1 MAAQLRRR
9 KGRERPRG
17 HGGAEIGA
25 ADADV
30 DDVGHRLAERAAHPA
45 LAHVRREAQHLFP
58 CADDLGHHVLAVDE
72 NRLAGEIA
80 QGGVQDG
87 ALLGDIDLHAGEHR
101 VAPGFDLGRLGELDE
116 RGQDPGV
123 DALLGIVEQEIVEGD
138 AERLELRR
146 IVGEIGSRRPR
157 QHALAQARQFR
168 QRRQSRLSRHGPF
181 PFPRQPLSVTAATP
195 EPIHMPPLLQ
205 LRDIVVTLGGA
216 PLLDG
221 AELSIS
227 AGDRIAVVGRNGSGK
242 STLFRVAA
250 GELTFDRGTRFVQP
264 SARLAYLPQEPDMS
278 GFETALDYVL
288 AGLHEFDDPYAARA
302 MMAEL
307 GLDPAADPARL
318 SGGEARRAA
327 LVRVLS
333 PEPDILLL
341 DEPTNHLDLIAI
353 EWLEARLAQSRSALA
368 LISHD
373 KRLLADLTKATIWLD
388 RGRARRLDQGFGAF
402 EAWRDAKLE
411 EEELERHKLDRKIV
425 EEEHWMRYG
434 VTARRKRN
442 MRRVG
447 ELADLRRERREALRP
462 TGAAAM
468 TAQDTKASGALVI
481 DAERVSKAYGERAIV
496 SDFSLRVMR
505 RDRIGIVGA
514 NGSGK
519 TTLVNLLTGA
529 LAPDSGSVR
538 LGANVAMASL
548 DQGRASL
555 EPATTLVDALTGG
568 GSDYVTINAER
579 RHVMGYMRD
588 FLFPPEQA
596 RTPIGKL
603 SGGER
608 GRLMLARA
616 LAKPSNLLVLDEPTN
631 DLDIETL
638 DLLQELLGDYAGT
651 ILLVSHDRDFLD
663 RVATSVIVGDGD
675 GRWVEYAGGYSDM
688 VAQRGL
694 WACRSARAR
703 RSRRRRSRIGSRRS
717 SGPRPSASSSLTK
730 SGR

>member
-1 MAAQLRRR
+1 
-9 KGRERPRG
+9 
-17 HGGAEIGA
+17 
-25 ADADV
+25 
-30 DDVGHRLAERAAHPA
+30 
-45 LAHVRREAQHLFP
+45 
-58 CADDLGHHVLAVDE
+58 
-72 NRLAGEIA
+72 
-80 QGGVQDG
+80 
-87 ALLGDIDLHAGEHR
+87 
-101 VAPGFDLGRLGELDE
+101 
-116 RGQDPGV
+116 
-123 DALLGIVEQEIVEGD
+123 
-138 AERLELRR
+138 
-146 IVGEIGSRRPR
+146 
-157 QHALAQARQFR
+157 
-168 QRRQSRLSRHGPF
+168 
-181 PFPRQPLSVTAATP
+181 
-195 EPIHMPPLLQ
+195 MPPLLQ
-205 LRDIVVTLGGA
+205 LRDIALTLGGA

-242 STLFRVAA
+242 STLFRIAA
-250 GELTFDRGTRFVQP
+250 GETAPDRGTRFVQP

-278 GFETALDYVL
+278 GFKTTLDYVF
-288 AGLHEFDDPYAARA
+288 AGLNEFDDPYAARA

-307 GLDPAADPARL
+307 GLDATADPARL

-353 EWLEARLAQSRSALA
+353 EWLEARLAESRSALA

-373 KRLLADLTKATIWLD
+373 KRLLADLTRATVWLD
-388 RGRARRLDQGFGAF
+388 RGQTRRLDQGFSAF
-402 EAWRDAKLE
+402 EAWRDQKLE
-411 EEELERHKLDRKIV
+411 EEEIEGHKLDRKIV
-425 EEEHWMRYG
+425 SEEHWMRYG

-462 TGAAAM
+462 TGVAAM
-468 TAQDTKASGALVI
+468 AAQESKASGALVI
-481 DAERVSKAYGERAIV
+481 EAERIGKAYDGRPV
-496 SDFSLRVMR
+496 VRDFSLRVMR

-514 NGSGK
+514 NGAGK
-519 TTLVNLLTGA
+519 TTLLGLLTGA

-538 LGANVAMASL
+538 LGANVTMAAL

-568 GSDYVTINAER
+568 GSDYVTINGER
-579 RHVMGYMRD
+579 RHVLGYMRD
-588 FLFPPEQA
+588 FLFPSEQA

-616 LAKPSNLLVLDEPTN
+616 LARASNLMVLDEPTN

-663 RVATSVIVGDGD
+663 RVATSVIVAEGD

-688 VAQRGL
+688 VAQRGRGL
-694 WACRSARAR
+694 
-703 RSRRRRSRIGSRRS
+703 
-717 SGPRPSASSSLTK
+717 SGPLHPPVGTAEKPDKPPPPERAAPKRKLGFNERRALEALPGRIEKLRADFEALERQLADADFPVREPAAFTAATK
-730 SGR
+730 TYGELRDALAGAEDEWLGLEILREELEQQ

>member
-1 MAAQLRRR
+1 
-9 KGRERPRG
+9 
-17 HGGAEIGA
+17 
-25 ADADV
+25 
-30 DDVGHRLAERAAHPA
+30 
-45 LAHVRREAQHLFP
+45 
-58 CADDLGHHVLAVDE
+58 
-72 NRLAGEIA
+72 
-80 QGGVQDG
+80 
-87 ALLGDIDLHAGEHR
+87 
-101 VAPGFDLGRLGELDE
+101 
-116 RGQDPGV
+116 
-123 DALLGIVEQEIVEGD
+123 
-138 AERLELRR
+138 
-146 IVGEIGSRRPR
+146 
-157 QHALAQARQFR
+157 
-168 QRRQSRLSRHGPF
+168 
-181 PFPRQPLSVTAATP
+181 
-195 EPIHMPPLLQ
+195 MPPLLQ
-205 LRDIVVTLGGA
+205 LRDTALTLGGA

-242 STLFRVAA
+242 STLFRIAA
-250 GELTFDRGTRFVQP
+250 GQIAADGGARFVQP

-278 GFETALDYVL
+278 GFATVLDYVL
-288 AGLHEFDDPYAARA
+288 AGLNEFDDPYAARA

-307 GLDPAADPARL
+307 GLDPAADPASL

-327 LVRVLS
+327 LVSVLS

-353 EWLEARLAQSRSALA
+353 EWLEARLSQSRSALA

-373 KRLLADLTKATIWLD
+373 KRLLADLTRATIWLD
-388 RGRARRLDQGFGAF
+388 RGRARRLDRGFGAF
-402 EAWRDAKLE
+402 EAWRDQKLE
-411 EEELERHKLDRKIV
+411 EEEIERHKLDRRIV

-447 ELADLRRERREALRP
+447 ELADLRTERREALRSV
-462 TGAAAM
+462 GVAAM
-468 TAQDTKASGALVI
+468 IAQDAKASGALVI
-481 DAERVSKAYGERAIV
+481 DAEGISKSFGEREIV
-496 SDFSLRVMR
+496 RDLSLRVMR

-514 NGSGK
+514 NGAGK

-538 LGANVAMASL
+538 LGANVTMAAL

-568 GSDYVTINAER
+568 GSDYVTINGER

-588 FLFPPEQA
+588 FLFPPDQA

-616 LAKPSNLLVLDEPTN
+616 LARPSNLLVLDEPTN

-688 VAQRGL
+688 VAQRGYGL
-694 WACRSARAR
+694 
-703 RSRRRRSRIGSRRS
+703 
-717 SGPRPSASSSLTK
+717 SGPLAAPVAPAQKRERQSPAERAAPKRKLGFNERRALETLPGRIDTLRAEVAALERRLADADFPAREPAAFTAATK
-730 SGR
+730 RYADLRDALAGAEDEWLGLEILREEVEGQ